1 MTVEQKLDIV
11 LNHLKLRFELNT
23 LIEEKNN
30 AVKIQDFKQ
39 AVIIREQEVAKAKE
53 YQDNAQALVDLLNSD
68 QTPERSDATESASS
82 NADSNTKQIEP

>member
-53 YQDNAQALVDLLNSD
+53 YQDNAQALVDLLNNGKN
-68 QTPERSDATESASS
+68 PEVCDATEPASI